1 MTGRMAAV
9 AALVSISLLG
19 ACYTYRPV
27 DTVSPTPGK
36 RIALTL
42 TPEGVKV
49 FTLQLGPQ
57 ATYVEGDVL
66 QADSTAVRLA
76 LRRVEDS
83 RRTGTKW
90 NGEEVTIPREAIASV
105 SERRLSIGAT
115 AIASGLAVGG
125 VLGAYAAFGTSG
137 GADGVAIPGPIPHQ

>member
-1 MTGRMAAV
+1 MKQRMAAV
-9 AALVSISLLG
+9 AALVVMSLLG
-19 ACYTYRPV
+19 ACYSYRPV

-42 TPEGVKV
+42 TPEGVRRLAV
-49 FTLQLGPQ
+49 QLGPQ
-57 ATYVEGDVL
+57 ATYVEGDL
-66 QADSTAVRLA
+66 LEADSTAVRLA

-83 RRTGTKW
+83 RHTGTRW
-90 NGEEVTIPREAIASV
+90 NGEEVTISREAIASV
-105 SERRLSIGAT
+105 SERRLSVGAT

-125 VLGAYAAFGTSG
+125 IIGAYAAFGTSG